1 MIIHKK
7 LFLRVG
13 KIGKALNRDGRFLGS
28 EGYCIGGEKKRR
40 VVGPFSTSSEKRLW
54 IMKYYSYSEW
64 YGIT

>member
-40 VVGPFSTSSEKRLW
+40 VVGTFLRKIGKVSLDNEILIKLV
-54 IMKYYSYSEW
+54 IV
-64 YGIT
+64 